1 MVSPAMSND
10 PMRPTHVDESGA
22 VHMVG
27 VGEKVETQ
35 RRAVARAR
43 LRMLPATVAA
53 ARSGDGPKGDVGA
66 TVRLAAIMGAKRTP
80 EVIPLCHHV
89 ALTGV
94 TVALAWTDEGAEI
107 TVTAEARDRTG
118 VEMEAM
124 TGASI
129 AALALYDM
137 VKGLERGV
145 VITEVAL
152 LEKSGGRTGTWRREE

>member
-1 MVSPAMSND
+1 
-10 PMRPTHVDESGA
+10 
-22 VHMVG
+22 MVG
-27 VGEKVETQ
+27 VGEKLPTA

-43 LRMLPATVAA
+43 LRMRPETVTA
-53 ARSGDGPKGDVGA
+53 ARAGDGAKGDVGA
-66 TVRLAAIMGAKRTP
+66 TVRLAGIMGAKRTT

-94 TVALAWTDEGAEI
+94 TVAVAWLDEGAEI
-107 TVTAEARDRTG
+107 LVTAEAFDRTG

-145 VITEVAL
+145 AITEVVL
-152 LEKSGGRTGTWRREE
+152 LEKSGGRTGTWLREE

>member
-1 MVSPAMSND
+1 MASD
-10 PMRPTHVDESGA
+10 TGRPTHVDAAGA

-27 VGEKVETQ
+27 VGEKAATA

-43 LRMLPATVAA
+43 VRMRPETAAA

-66 TVRLAAIMGAKRTP
+66 TVRLAGIMGAKRTP

-94 TVALAWTDEGAEI
+94 TVALTWVDDGAVIE
-107 TVTAEARDRTG
+107 VTAEAFDRTG

-124 TGASI
+124 TGASL

-145 VITEVAL
+145 AITEVAL
-152 LEKSGGRTGTWRREE
+152 LEKSGGRTGPWRREA

>member
-1 MVSPAMSND
+1 MASETN
-10 PMRPTHVDESGA
+10 RPTHVDADGA

-27 VGEKVETQ
+27 VGEKAVSA

-43 LRMLPATVAA
+43 VRMSPETAAA

-66 TVRLAAIMGAKRTP
+66 TVRLAGIMGAKRTP

-94 TVALAWTDEGAEI
+94 TVALSWVEDGAEI
-107 TVTAEARDRTG
+107 VVTAEALDRTG

-124 TGASI
+124 TGASV

-145 VITEVAL
+145 AVTEVAL
-152 LEKSGGRTGTWRREE
+152 LEKSGGRTGAWRREE

>member
-1 MVSPAMSND
+1 MSD
-10 PMRPTHVDESGA
+10 PPQRPTHVDESGA

-27 VGEKVETQ
+27 VGEKAETA

-43 LRMLPATVAA
+43 VRMLPSTVAKVRA
-53 ARSGDGPKGDVGA
+53 GDAPKGDVGA

-80 EVIPLCHHV
+80 DVIPLCHHV

-94 TVALAWTDEGAEI
+94 TVDLAWTDDGADI

-137 VKGLERGV
+137 VKALERGV
-145 VITEVAL
+145 AITEVAL
-152 LEKSGGRTGTWRREE
+152 LEKSGGRTGTWRREG

>member
-1 MVSPAMSND
+1 MAD
-10 PMRPTHVDESGA
+10 ETGRPTHVDASGA
-22 VHMVG
+22 VHMVA
-27 VGEKVETQ
+27 VGAKPETS

-43 LRMLPATVAA
+43 VRMLPATVAA

-66 TVRLAAIMGAKRTP
+66 TVRLAGIMGAKRTP

-89 ALTGV
+89 ALSGV
-94 TVALAWTDEGAEI
+94 TVALSWVDDGAEI
-107 TVTAEARDRTG
+107 VVTADAFDRTG

-124 TGASI
+124 TGATV

-145 VITEVAL
+145 AITEVAL
-152 LEKSGGRTGTWRREE
+152 LEKSGGRTGTWRRGE

>member
-1 MVSPAMSND
+1 MTNETG
-10 PMRPTHVDESGA
+10 RPTHVDAAGA
-22 VHMVG
+22 VHMVA
-27 VGEKVETQ
+27 VGEKVATA

-43 LRMLPATVAA
+43 LRMRPETVAA
-53 ARSGDGPKGDVGA
+53 ARAGDGAKGDVGA
-66 TVRLAAIMGAKRTP
+66 TVRLAGIMGAKRTP

-94 TVALAWTDEGAEI
+94 TVTVAWLDEGAEI
-107 TVTAEARDRTG
+107 LVTAEALDRTG

-124 TGASI
+124 TGASV

-145 VITEVAL
+145 AITEVVL